1 MEKKQGAFRT
11 TIGGQ
16 ALIEGILMRGPE
28 KDAIVVRSPEGLVTK
43 VTERKFIRSKYPI
56 LGVPILRGAVTFI
69 SSMITGVKALMFS
82 ADYFPDE
89 EDAQPGKFDQWL
101 EKHIPAEKLQSL
113 VVAFSVILSL
123 ALTLVLFMLLP
134 TFIAGL
140 FHAKSAAVHNIIEG
154 VVKVAI
160 FLGYLILCS
169 KQKDVHRVFCYHGA
183 EHKTIFCYE
192 AGLPLTVEESADG
205 WVYFLLYNNDGR
217 PVIYRWDT
225 AALEFAVSD
234 TEVYT
239 GPYYSNQEPDYHG
252 LVWCEYYARTIG
264 DTYGVEVLL
273 WEDANLVQPWDY
285 NFETEYLVP
294 VFKRELDWLNER
306 LANFPE
312 GMLEAAISHFSSLKI
327 CLVREIIGSAESGSV
342 SRANGIQFM
351 NGTDAYIVLAAG
363 DTSEKALYHE
373 LYHVMETH
381 ILGNSIALDQWAKL
395 NPVGFEYDYDYLA
408 NAQRDG
414 SEFLQPDTRS
424 FVDTYS
430 MSYPKEDR
438 ARIFEYAMTA
448 GNEPLFAAS
457 PLQYKLKML
466 CQGIREAFGLKK
478 SPENFLWEQYLNQPM
493 AYTGK

>member
-43 VTERKFIRSKYPI
+43 VTERKFIRSKSPI

-123 ALTLVLFMLLP
+123 GLTLVLFMLLP
-134 TFIAGL
+134 TFVAGL

-192 AGLPLTVEESADG
+192 AGLPLTVENVRPQPKHHPRCGTSFLFVVIIVSILVSSLVFPYINWQNIWVRIGVKLLLLIPVVGVTYEFNRFVGAHDNAVTRILSAPG
-205 WVYFLLYNNDGR
+205 MWMQNFTTN
-217 PVIYRWDT
+217 
-225 AALEFAVSD
+225 
-234 TEVYT
+234 
-239 GPYYSNQEPDYHG
+239 EPDDSMIEVAIEAMK
-252 LVWCEYYARTIG
+252 LVI
-264 DTYGVEVLL
+264 
-273 WEDANLVQPWDY
+273 P
-285 NFETEYLVP
+285 
-294 VFKRELDWLNER
+294 
-306 LANFPE
+306 
-312 GMLEAAISHFSSLKI
+312 
-327 CLVREIIGSAESGSV
+327 AEKG
-342 SRANGIQFM
+342 
-351 NGTDAYIVLAAG
+351 
-363 DTSEKALYHE
+363 K
-373 LYHVMETH
+373 
-381 ILGNSIALDQWAKL
+381 DQW
-395 NPVGFEYDYDYLA
+395 
-408 NAQRDG
+408 
-414 SEFLQPDTRS
+414 
-424 FVDTYS
+424 
-430 MSYPKEDR
+430 
-438 ARIFEYAMTA
+438 
-448 GNEPLFAAS
+448 
-457 PLQYKLKML
+457 
-466 CQGIREAFGLKK
+466 
-478 SPENFLWEQYLNQPM
+478 
-493 AYTGK
+493 